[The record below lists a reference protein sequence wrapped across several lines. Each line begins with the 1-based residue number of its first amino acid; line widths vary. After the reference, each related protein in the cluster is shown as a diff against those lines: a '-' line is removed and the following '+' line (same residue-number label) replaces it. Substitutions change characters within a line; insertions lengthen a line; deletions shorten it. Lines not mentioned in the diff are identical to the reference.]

1 MFIEIA
7 EYLRCPEAHQDTFC
21 VVAPEEMVGRMV
33 VRGVV
38 GCPVCRREY
47 AIAAG
52 VVHFGPTASGQDA
65 TSPAPV
71 AGHGSAGDPV
81 AVAALLGLSGPGG
94 LVVLIGSAAGL
105 AGALAPLLEGVHFVG
120 INAPTGASASS
131 HLSLLVHPHR
141 IPLRQAVARG
151 VVLGAEASCE
161 PWWSEGAR
169 VLLPGRR
176 LVAIAERAGAEDL
189 VQLAS
194 GAGLWVGEK
203 RSRSSPS
210 SR

>member
-1 MFIEIA
+1 VFIEIA

-21 VVAPEEMVGRMV
+21 VVAPAEMVGRMV
-33 VRGVV
+33 VRGLV

-47 AIAAG
+47 AIADG
-52 VVHFGPTASGQDA
+52 VVHFGPTASGESA
-65 TSPAPV
+65 TSPAP
-71 AGHGSAGDPV
+71 AAEHGPARDPV
-81 AVAALLGLSGPGG
+81 AVAALLGLIGPGG
-94 LVVLIGSAAGL
+94 LVVLIGSAVGL
-105 AGALAPLLEGVHFVG
+105 AGSLATLLEGVHFVG
-120 INAPTGASASS
+120 VNAPLGASTSS
-131 HLSLLVHPHR
+131 RLSLLVHPHR
-141 IPLRQAVARG
+141 IPLRHSVARG

-161 PWWSEGAR
+161 PWWTEGAR

-176 LVAIAERAGAEDL
+176 LVAIAERAGGEDL

-203 RSRSSPS
+203 RSRSSPP